1 MLRVKDIAEVE
12 LGRESYSFHGEADG
26 VPGVTF
32 MVFQVAGANATAVN
46 QEISDLLDDIS
57 KDLPEGTEFIQMMSV
72 NDFLLL
78 LSTMWLKPW

>member
-1 MLRVKDIAEVE
+1 MA
-12 LGRESYSFHGEADG
+12 
-26 VPGVTF
+26 
-32 MVFQVAGANATAVN
+32 FQVAGANATAVN

-57 KDLPEGTEFIQMMSV
+57 KRSSGGTEFIQMMSV

>member
-1 MLRVKDIAEVE
+1 
-12 LGRESYSFHGEADG
+12 
-26 VPGVTF
+26 

-72 NDFLLL
+72 NDFLFASIDNVVETLVIAIIL
-78 LSTMWLKPW
+78 VVLVVYF